1 MKLTINE
8 LLLNRGI
15 KSSDKVKF
23 VRHKDNRKTK
33 TIDGKEYNV
42 SLYDLYRQGSTKDV
56 FLRYQ
61 SEQSDNVFDGV
72 NYIVSFIG
80 EDGQKS
86 RFIGVYKIVNNDK
99 PCNCSSNF
107 FYKMKEE
114 SGFEDLKER
123 VIVDWGKA
131 TISWHQWMNNDNQK
145 IIVEIGMPLNHVQ
158 FKNYYDFILDRSQFE
173 LIFKKEFSEWKKA
186 LSAINCIYLI
196 TDKNTGKQY
205 VGSTY
210 GKSGVWG
217 RWSGYF
223 KTIHND
229 NTELIKLT
237 DNDLNYKDNFQYTIL
252 QVLPIN
258 VTNKE
263 AIDYETL
270 YKNKLGSRAFGLN
283 CN

>member
-15 KSSDKVKF
+15 KPSDKVKF
-23 VRHKDNRKTK
+23 VRHKDCRDTK
-33 TIDGKEYNV
+33 IIDGKEYKET
-42 SLYDLYRQGSTKDV
+42 LYDLYRHESTRAL
-56 FLRYQ
+56 FMRYQ
-61 SEQSDNVFDGV
+61 SEQGKDIFNGV
-72 NYIVSFIG
+72 DYIVSFIG
-80 EDGQKS
+80 ETGQLS
-86 RFIGVYKIVNNDK
+86 RFIGVYQITNTEVSHI
-99 PCNCSSNF
+99 CCTNF
-107 FYKMKEE
+107 IYQMHEVT
-114 SGFEDLKER
+114 GFEDLKER
-123 VIVDWGKA
+123 VIVSWGEA
-131 TISWHQWMNNDNQK
+131 VLSWHQWMNDHNQK
-145 IIVEIGMPLNHVQ
+145 VIVEIGMPLNHVQ

-173 LIFKKEFSEWKKA
+173 LIFKEEFPEWKKA

-196 TDKNTGKQY
+196 TDKKTGKQY

-223 KTIHND
+223 KTTHN
-229 NTELIKLT
+229 NNIELIKLT
-237 DNDLNYKDNFQYTIL
+237 VNDLNYKDNFQYTIL

-263 AIDYETL
+263 AIDYESL